1 MSEKGILFSGPM
13 VRAIL
18 DGRKN
23 QTRRICKCGFVA
35 ENPLA
40 KGYFSDDTG
49 KIVKPKYQSGDV
61 LYVRETWASFF
72 YDQEIKKQYYWYK
85 ADYPDFPEDRPDEWI
100 MEDVSSACPKD
111 TWHSSM
117 FMPKAAARIW
127 LKVTGVRVERLQE
140 ITDDG
145 ARQEGVEN
153 REAFKELWGKIN
165 GETSW
170 NVNPF
175 VWVIQFER
183 VEK

>member
-23 QTRRICKCGFVA
+23 QTRRICKSGMVN

-40 KGYFSDDTG
+40 KGYFTDQTG
-49 KIVKPKYQSGDV
+49 KLVIPKYRIGDV
-61 LYVRETWASFF
+61 LYVRETWTEWDGGFI
-72 YDQEIKKQYYWYK
+72 YR
-85 ADYPDFPEDRPDEWI
+85 ADSIY
-100 MEDVSSACPKD
+100 SGK
-111 TWHSSM
+111 WHSSM

-127 LKVTGVRVERLQE
+127 LKVTDVRVERLQE

-145 ARQEGVEN
+145 ARHEGVEN
-153 REAFKELWGKIN
+153 REAFRELWGKIN
-165 GETSW
+165 GESSW
-170 NVNPF
+170 DNNPY
-175 VWVIQFER
+175 VWVIKFER

>member
-23 QTRRICKCGFVA
+23 QTRRICKSGMVT

-40 KGYFSDDTG
+40 IGYFTDQTG
-49 KIVKPKYQSGDV
+49 KIVMPKYRIGDV
-61 LYVRETWASFF
+61 LYVRETWTEWDGGFI
-72 YDQEIKKQYYWYK
+72 YR
-85 ADYPDFPEDRPDEWI
+85 AD
-100 MEDVSSACPKD
+100 SSIYSGK
-111 TWHSSM
+111 WHSSM

-127 LKVTGVRVERLQE
+127 LKVTDVRAERLQE
-140 ITDDG
+140 ITDCG
-145 ARQEGVEN
+145 ARLEGVEN
-153 REAFKELWGKIN
+153 REAFRELWGKIN

-170 NVNPF
+170 DVNPF